1 MVDSSQIKIFNDKFI
16 ENVGKNSKDFNQRLI
31 EYILSNL
38 EDKKL
43 PKGEFLSTLESEIKK
58 LIDKSGY
65 IQSANEFLG
74 NATTIKTEMAKSYG
88 GKEIKTLFEKSERF
102 KFFTEYAENQITK
115 DGLKNEVIKKIADK
129 IRVASFSDYDIDS
142 IKTLVK
148 STSDIL
154 PRYVNQV
161 SIDTLSQIHG
171 TLQNEIK
178 EKYNPKKGRWI
189 GSEIATTRPFCK
201 HLLDLKNPISYND
214 LQLALDKYCPNGKPK
229 EDIGNGMIE
238 GTTIDNFSINR
249 GGYNCGHLW
258 IWILD

>member
-1 MVDSSQIKIFNDKFI
+1 MVDANQLKLFNDKFV
-16 ENVGKNSKDFNQRLI
+16 ENVDKNSKDFNRRLI
-31 EYILSNL
+31 EYVLSNL
-38 EDKKL
+38 ENKKL
-43 PKGEFLSTLESEIKK
+43 PKGDFLATLELEIQK
-58 LIDKSGY
+58 LINQSGY
-65 IQSANEFLG
+65 IQSAVSFLG
-74 NATTIKTEMAKSYG
+74 HANTIKDEMAKHYG
-88 GKEIKTLFEKSERF
+88 GGVKSLFDKSERF

-148 STSDIL
+148 STENIL

-171 TLQNEIK
+171 TLQQEIK
-178 EKYNPKKGRWI
+178 VKYNPKKGRWI
-189 GSEIATTRPFCK
+189 GSEIETTRPFCK
-201 HLLDLKNPISYND
+201 HMLSLKNPISYDD
-214 LQLALDKYCPNGKPK
+214 LKFALDKFCPDGKPK
-229 EDIGNGMIE
+229 PLIGNGMIE

-258 IWILD
+258 IWIL